1 MEERL
6 ITYVAHMADAV
17 SNALE
22 RSRASLDDGVE
33 RPHPGMS
40 AEDLRRNLAQAWK
53 NIDRV
58 YQEVGAAGGEL
69 RRNRREAIGARPS

>member
-22 RSRASLDDGVE
+22 LSRASLDDGVE
-33 RPHPGMS
+33 RPHPRMS
-40 AEDLRRNLAQAWK
+40 TEDLRRNLAQAWK